1 MLSDRAIYISNMI
14 KQMTII
20 MILIIIIIIITLMVI
35 IIIIFL
41 IILMTVIHF
50 IENQSVNTK
59 VIKNRKYSIRIN
71 FTVHIYIKNS
81 IKEIIGL

>member
-1 MLSDRAIYISNMI
+1 
-14 KQMTII
+14 
-20 MILIIIIIIITLMVI
+20 MILIIIIIMILMVI

-41 IILMTVIHF
+41 IISMTIIHF

-71 FTVHIYIKNS
+71 FIVHIYIKNS
-81 IKEIIGL
+81 TKEVIGL